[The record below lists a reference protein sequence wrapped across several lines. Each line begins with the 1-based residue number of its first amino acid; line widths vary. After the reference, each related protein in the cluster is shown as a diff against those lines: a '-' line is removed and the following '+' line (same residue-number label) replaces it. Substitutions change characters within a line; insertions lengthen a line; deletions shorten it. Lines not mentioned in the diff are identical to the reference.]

1 VDLSSLPQA
10 DVGSHVVLW
19 GAGLP
24 IEQVASAADT
34 ISYELMCALSKRVPV
49 IAG

>member
-1 VDLSSLPQA
+1 LPQA